1 MRSCAYSF
9 VSFNWMKELDK
20 NQTIWRYMSL
30 DKFIDLLLSKRII
43 FSPIKIMS
51 DQNEVRWIID
61 TIDES
66 KENQR
71 EGVEKFVESH
81 LKNNFISCWTKNP
94 DEKISLWRHYLGK
107 DGIGVAIKSKVG
119 SFYKHVKWEK
129 NSFSIREVIYKK
141 ELKFEDIEKGQ
152 LNFTKGIAYKDEEEL
167 RIFTHFNSIKFDE
180 EKKQPVFYE
189 PPNIMSIEVD
199 LENFIDSIMI
209 SPYCAEWQTEV
220 IRQLTERIVPNLSGK
235 FITSMVKE
243 KN

>member
-1 MRSCAYSF
+1 
-9 VSFNWMKELDK
+9 MKELDK
-20 NQTIWRYMSL
+20 NQIIWRYMSL
-30 DKFIDLLLSKRII
+30 DKFIDLLLNKRLI

-51 DQNEVRWIID
+51 DQNEVRWILD

-66 KENQR
+66 KENHR

-107 DGIGVAIKSKVG
+107 DGIGVAIKSKVD
-119 SFYKHVKWEK
+119 SFYKHIKWEE
-129 NSFSIREVIYKK
+129 NSFSIQEVVYKK
-141 ELKFEDIEKGQ
+141 ELKFEDIEGGQ

-167 RIFTHFNSIKFDE
+167 RIFTHFNFMKFDE
-180 EKKQPVFYE
+180 KRKQPVFFE
-189 PPNIMSIEVD
+189 PPSIMSIGID

-209 SPYCAEWQTEV
+209 SPFCATWQIEV
-220 IRQLTERIVPNLSGK
+220 IKQLTEEIVPSLSEK
-235 FITSMVKE
+235 FVKSMIKE